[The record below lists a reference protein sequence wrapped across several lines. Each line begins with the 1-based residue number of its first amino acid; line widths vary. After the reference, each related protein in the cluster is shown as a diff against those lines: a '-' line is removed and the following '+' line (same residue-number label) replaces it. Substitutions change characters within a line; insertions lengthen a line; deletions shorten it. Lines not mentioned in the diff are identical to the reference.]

1 MSVDRVSFNRIKRSA
16 FRIMTLALVVSAAA
30 SCSNRLSVH
39 GSILDQQKLSEVKAG
54 QMTRQEV
61 QEILGSPSS
70 KAVFDQESW
79 YYISSKTSSFAFF
92 EPKVLERKV
101 VIVRFDDK
109 GVVKKVENLD
119 LKDGRNVQI
128 VERTTPT
135 KGKEF
140 TLIEQVVGNVGR
152 FTGGLNKQAQ

>member
-1 MSVDRVSFNRIKRSA
+1 MKHSA
-16 FRIMTLALVVSAAA
+16 FRLFACVLIASAVA
-30 SCSNRLSVH
+30 SCGSRLSVH
-39 GSILDQQKLSEVKAG
+39 GSIVDPQKLSEVKSG

-92 EPKVLERKV
+92 EPKFLERNV
-101 VIVRFDDK
+101 VIVRFDKK
-109 GVVKKVENLD
+109 GVVSKVEKLD
-119 LKDGRNVQI
+119 LKDGRKVQI

-140 TLIEQVVGNVGR
+140 TFIEQVVGNVGR